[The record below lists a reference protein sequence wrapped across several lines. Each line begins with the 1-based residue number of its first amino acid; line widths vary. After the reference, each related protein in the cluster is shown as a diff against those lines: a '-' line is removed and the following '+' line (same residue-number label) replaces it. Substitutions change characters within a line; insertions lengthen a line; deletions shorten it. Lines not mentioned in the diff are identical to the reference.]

1 MKRIAGLVF
10 LTLLL
15 AACHGSSVPSI
26 PTQRFRGTLLRGS
39 VGLDHVVGSLV
50 VAKEVRELP
59 GFALPTNPS

>member
-1 MKRIAGLVF
+1 MKRIAGLVL

-39 VGLDHVVGSLV
+39 VGC
-50 VAKEVRELP
+50 
-59 GFALPTNPS
+59 